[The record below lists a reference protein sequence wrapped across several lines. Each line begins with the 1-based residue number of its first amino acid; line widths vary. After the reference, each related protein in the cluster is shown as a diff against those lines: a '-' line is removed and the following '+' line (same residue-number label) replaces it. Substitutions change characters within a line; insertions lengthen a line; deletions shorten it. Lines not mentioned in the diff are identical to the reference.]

1 MQELKHHLG
10 NNLGNGE
17 KDVTVFDS
25 SSGSLCCVLGAQF
38 CYLLRVQHF
47 KHVPSP
53 VIAKGGGFS
62 QPGLL
67 YFYFDLSQIPHS
79 VGKNKVLRTD
89 Q

>member
-1 MQELKHHLG
+1 MQELKQHLG

-53 VIAKGGGFS
+53 VIAEGGGFS

-67 YFYFDLSQIPHS
+67 YLFLFWSESNPTLSRE
-79 VGKNKVLRTD
+79 K
-89 Q
+89 